1 MFDLV
6 VKEGLIVTCNQK
18 HSIIENAVMAIR
30 KGKIE
35 VLCHAQ
41 CDIAKTLKAKKTI
54 SAKGK
59 MVLPGLINM
68 HCHAGDSLFRGLIEN
83 LPLEEWLKRVWIAE
97 KAILTPHTTYLGSIL
112 GFAEN
117 LLSGVT
123 CVMDMFWYPHE
134 AVRAAQLLGMR
145 VSTGGL
151 FFDFS
156 GIGERSHK
164 KYIEEAKEFS
174 QRFSGSADVFPV
186 VMPHGTYTVGP
197 EHLKD
202 AKSIADAD
210 NGLFCTHAAET
221 KAEQAD
227 ILKRYGNTVIRHM
240 DTHDLL
246 GTRTVLAHCVHV
258 DDGEI
263 DLMAKS
269 GTTVVHN
276 PMSNLKLASGIAP
289 TTQMQKAGVR
299 LTLGT
304 DGAISGNDLD
314 MWLAMRLASSLAKG
328 VAMEPAA
335 LPAKDVLHM
344 ATLHGAQALGQEKTL
359 GSLEIGKQADF
370 IFLDVNTA
378 HAVPLFDPITHCVFG
393 AGRSDVNDV
402 FVAGSQVV
410 KDRTLTRHDLSETL
424 SEVKSLMPSIQNS
437 LNKA

>member
-35 VLCHAQ
+35 VLSHAQ
-41 CDIAKTLKAKKTI
+41 CDIGKTLKAKKTI

-68 HCHAGDSLFRGLIEN
+68 HCHASDSLFRGLVED

-97 KAILTPHTTYLGSIL
+97 KAILTPHTTYLGSVL

-134 AVRAAQLLGMR
+134 TVRAARMLGMR

-151 FFDFS
+151 FFDFP
-156 GIGERSHK
+156 GIGERNHE

-174 QRFSGSADVFPV
+174 QRFNGSTDVFPV

-202 AKSIADAD
+202 AKSIADAN

-227 ILKRYGNTVIRHM
+227 IQNRYGHTVIRHM
-240 DTHDLL
+240 DAHKLL
-246 GTRTVLAHCVHV
+246 GERTVLAHCVHV
-258 DDGEI
+258 DEGEI

-328 VAMEPAA
+328 VAMEPTA

-344 ATLHGAQALGQEKTL
+344 ATLHGAQALGQEKAL

-378 HAVPLFDPITHCVFG
+378 HAVPLYDPITHCVFG
-393 AGRSDVNDV
+393 AGRSDVTDV

-410 KDRTLTRHDLSETL
+410 KDRKLTRHDLSETF

-437 LNKA
+437 LNEA

>member
-1 MFDLV
+1 MFDLL
-6 VKEGLIVTCNQK
+6 VKDALIVTCNQE
-18 HSIIENAVMAIR
+18 HSIIENAVMAVIE
-30 KGKIE
+30 GKIE
-35 VLCHAQ
+35 VLSSAQ
-41 CDIAKTLKAKKTI
+41 SDIPKSLEAKKTI
-54 SAKGK
+54 SAEGK
-59 MVLPGLINM
+59 MILPGLINM
-68 HCHAGDSLFRGLIEN
+68 HCHAGDSLFRGLVEN
-83 LPLEEWLKRVWIAE
+83 LPLEAWLKRVWIAE
-97 KAILTPHTTYLGSIL
+97 KAILTPHTAYLGSVL

-123 CVMDMFWYPHE
+123 SVMDMFWYPNE
-134 AVRAAQLLGMR
+134 TVRAAKMLGMR

-151 FFDFS
+151 FFDLM
-156 GIGERSHK
+156 GIGERSHER
-164 KYIEEAKEFS
+164 YIEEAKEFS
-174 QRFSGSADVFPV
+174 KQYRGSEDVFPV
-186 VMPHGTYTVGP
+186 VMPHGTYTVSP

-202 AKSIADAD
+202 AKAIADTE

-227 ILKRYGNTVIRHM
+227 IQNRYGRTVVRHM
-240 DTHDLL
+240 DVHNLL
-246 GTRTVLAHCVHV
+246 GERTVLAHCVHV
-258 DDGEI
+258 DKGEI
-263 DLMAKS
+263 SLIAKS

-344 ATLHGAQALGQEKTL
+344 ATLHGAQALGQEKAL

-378 HAVPLFDPITHCVFG
+378 HAVPLYDPITHCVFG
-393 AGRSDVNDV
+393 AGRSDVSDV

-410 KDRTLTRHDLSETL
+410 KDRKLTRHDLSETF

-437 LNKA
+437 LNEP